1 MLRGWMVLPSSEPQ
15 AAGTVNPST
24 PRSSTTEEYMLCPN
38 CNVEM
43 NLRKAGMS
51 KAGKP
56 YPAFFSCPVRECGY
70 TQDAAPAA
78 PPARAVAPKPA
89 AGPQAAPAG
98 NLRLQAACA
107 SIQAACMLRSGT
119 QMPIDQV
126 MNDAATIYYQFIRP
140 TQTGGE
146 VPEAFERGPDSDIP
160 F

>member
-43 NLRKAGMS
+43 NLRKAGTS

-70 TQDAAPAA
+70 TCDAAPAPQRA
-78 PPARAVAPKPA
+78 AQPAAKPA
-89 AGPQAAPAG
+89 AAAPAG
-98 NLRLQAACA
+98 NLRLTAACA
-107 SIQAACMLRSGT
+107 AIQAACMLRSGT

-126 MNDAATIYYQFIRP
+126 LNDAATIYHGYLKP
-140 TQTGGE
+140 TVTAGE
-146 VPEAFERGPDSDIP
+146 VPEAFERGPDSDLP